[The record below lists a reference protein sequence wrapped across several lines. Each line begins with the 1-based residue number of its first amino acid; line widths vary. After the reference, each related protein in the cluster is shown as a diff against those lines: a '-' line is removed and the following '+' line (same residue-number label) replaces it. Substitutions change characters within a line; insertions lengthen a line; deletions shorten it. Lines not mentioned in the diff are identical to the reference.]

1 MEMSCEN
8 GRRHVTAKSKDAAR
22 IEKTNDTF
30 FLPGVAIAINTR
42 TIPTYKKTK
51 ERIADTCWNELKHS
65 SLKKADRFVA
75 V

>member
-1 MEMSCEN
+1 MSCEN

-30 FLPGVAIAINTR
+30 FLPEVAIAINTR

-51 ERIADTCWNELKHS
+51 ERIADTC
-65 SLKKADRFVA
+65 
-75 V
+75 

>member
-1 MEMSCEN
+1 MEISCEN

-30 FLPGVAIAINTR
+30 FLLEVAIAINTR

-51 ERIADTCWNELKHS
+51 ERIADTC
-65 SLKKADRFVA
+65 
-75 V
+75 

>member
-8 GRRHVTAKSKDAAR
+8 GRRHVTANSKDAAR
-22 IEKTNDTF
+22 IEKTNDAF
-30 FLPGVAIAINTR
+30 FLLEVAIAINTR
-42 TIPTYKKTK
+42 TIPTYKKIN

-65 SLKKADRFVA
+65 SLKKADMFVA

>member
-30 FLPGVAIAINTR
+30 FLPEVAIAINTR
-42 TIPTYKKTK
+42 TIPTYKKIN
-51 ERIADTCWNELKHS
+51 ERIADTC
-65 SLKKADRFVA
+65 
-75 V
+75 

>member
-30 FLPGVAIAINTR
+30 FLLEVAIAINTR
-42 TIPTYKKTK
+42 MIPTYKKIN
-51 ERIADTCWNELKHS
+51 ERIADTC
-65 SLKKADRFVA
+65 
-75 V
+75 